1 MAALH
6 LLRHSKVFGGLVL
19 AWWLPVAAAAQDTG
33 YRAVPS
39 PFHDDFRYVVNDE
52 LRPRVDVDGVR
63 WLRFAVTTR
72 EGRAIEPGK
81 SNPVLVEFDVRGGAE
96 KAVVQLIVLFED
108 EHGNALER
116 LSCQAEKI
124 DRDRLEEVVQKHKVS
139 GTVLQATRRVYLYF
153 EVTF

>member
-6 LLRHSKVFGGLVL
+6 QLQHWKVFVGLAL

-33 YRAVPS
+33 YRSVSS
-39 PFHDDFRYVVNDE
+39 PFHDDFRYLVNDE

-63 WLRFAVTTR
+63 WLRFAITTH
-72 EGRAIEPGK
+72 EGRDIEPGK
-81 SNPVLVEFDVRGGAE
+81 ANTVLVEFDVRGGTE
-96 KAVVQLIVLFED
+96 KALVQLIILFED
-108 EHGNALER
+108 EYGNALER

-124 DRDRLEEVVQKHKVS
+124 NRDRLEEIVQKHKVS